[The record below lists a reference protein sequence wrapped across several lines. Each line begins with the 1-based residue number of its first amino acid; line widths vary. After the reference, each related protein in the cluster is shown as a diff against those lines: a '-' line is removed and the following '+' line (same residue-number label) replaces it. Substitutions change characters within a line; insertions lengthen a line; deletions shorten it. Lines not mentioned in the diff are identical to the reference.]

1 MNPLKYFGYTQINF
15 DLDKTLKF
23 DLNKLKRELHK
34 RYSDS
39 SFKVIEYSKF
49 MAILIYYRI
58 VLKETKNEFEIFDVE
73 KDGKEIKIVNYGGS
87 VYFIYKENFPDMN
100 FEFKELV

>member
-39 SFKVIEYSKF
+39 SFKVIDIASSWLF
-49 MAILIYYRI
+49 L
-58 VLKETKNEFEIFDVE
+58 
-73 KDGKEIKIVNYGGS
+73 
-87 VYFIYKENFPDMN
+87 FIIE
-100 FEFKELV
+100 